1 MIVPVWSIIVYF
13 QTHLFLP
20 VCSCCHAGRVPL
32 QENVMGSV
40 EAGCE
45 GSWLPHP
52 EEQLFLDQLFT
63 FMDRQG
69 SPIHKVP
76 NLGFKKSEALIFSSL
91 LFLPLSLCPFLSLC
105 RLLVLPPCFF
115 PSFLPSLH
123 YFYFPSSLLDFF
135 TFLYF
140 IPFYLSSCPLSFC
153 LSSFPVLLFACHS
166 FFLSCLT
173 FNITLKVHFLPIM
186 HSASS

>member
-1 MIVPVWSIIVYF
+1 
-13 QTHLFLP
+13 
-20 VCSCCHAGRVPL
+20 
-32 QENVMGSV
+32 MGSV

-76 NLGFKKSEALIFSSL
+76 NLGFKKSESLYSSFFQFSVFFFFISVVC
-91 LFLPLSLCPFLSLC
+91 LFLFFLSLSYLPS
-105 RLLVLPPCFF
+105 LLPTFVLSFCPSSF
-115 PSFLPSLH
+115 PSFFRP
-123 YFYFPSSLLDFF
+123 PFF
-135 TFLYF
+135 L
-140 IPFYLSSCPLSFC
+140 
-153 LSSFPVLLFACHS
+153 S

-173 FNITLKVHFLPIM
+173 FEKHQRSISFPSCTLLLAK
-186 HSASS
+186 STSSDSSEYILL